1 MSSLRDME
9 ELISDIVDVEL
20 KEYMREA
27 LTCYMTG
34 AHRACV
40 VLSFIAI
47 FEDLL
52 RKLDGMAST
61 NIAARAIFTEI
72 NKKRE
77 EQKVFE
83 NDLLNRLKA
92 EKIITEIDADFL
104 TVLKTL
110 RNKAAHPSGHKPTA
124 EEARYVFSETIGR
137 FLSKPILSTT
147 QVADE
152 IISKLTNAYLF
163 PTTNIQDHVTVVNEG
178 VKNLHHDGYSYLLK
192 KLLQSLD
199 NPNEQIQIN
208 AKRYLLGLSSNP
220 LNDYVLQQI
229 KKQVLEAC
237 SSDENKTQLLME
249 SISTNAS
256 LIKGLDDIF
265 YLRINKMF
273 ESIISTTSTA
283 DQHTYLRHPVQ
294 IVRSILA
301 LDKVV
306 LDKFFRNS
314 VDDVLNKYKFSPV
327 LMNVVKHKEWAR
339 AKLISN
345 IFAKA
350 GSSTFDEANSFARSA
365 SVYDKDIA
373 SLMNE
378 IECFELIVNVCVAG
392 IWGAYGAEGMMKG
405 RFNNIPKIKE
415 KASKALEEQPAD
427 CDDVIDSIRPGL
439 SSSSDFKKD
448 FFD

>member
-9 ELISDIVDVEL
+9 ELISEIVDVEL

-52 RKLDGMAST
+52 KKLDGMAST
-61 NIAARAIFTEI
+61 NRVARAIFTEI

-77 EQKVFE
+77 EQKVYE

-104 TVLKTL
+104 TVLRTL

-124 EEARYVFSETIGR
+124 EEARYVFSETISR
-137 FLSKPILSTT
+137 FLSKPVLSTT
-147 QVADE
+147 QVADQ
-152 IISKLTNAYLF
+152 IISKLTNTYLF
-163 PTTNIQDHVTVVNEG
+163 PTTNIQDHATVVNEG

-192 KLLQSLD
+192 KLLESLD
-199 NPNEQIQIN
+199 NPNEQIQVN

-220 LNDYVLQQI
+220 LNADVLGQI
-229 KKQVLEAC
+229 KKQVLEEC

-249 SISTNAS
+249 FISTNAR
-256 LIKGLDDIF
+256 LIKGLDDIV

-273 ESIISTTSTA
+273 ERTISTTKAA

-294 IVRSILA
+294 IVKSILA
-301 LDKVV
+301 LDKAVV
-306 LDKFFRNS
+306 DKFFKNN
-314 VDDVLNKYKFSPV
+314 VDDVLNKYKFSPL
-327 LMNVVKHKEWAR
+327 LMKIVRNKEWAR
-339 AKLISN
+339 DKLINN
-345 IFAKA
+345 IFGKA

-365 SVYDKDIA
+365 SAYDKDIA
-373 SLMNE
+373 ILMND
-378 IECFELIVNVCVAG
+378 IECFELIVHVCNAG
-392 IWGAYGAEGMMKG
+392 LWGAYGADGMMKG
-405 RFNNIPKIKE
+405 RFNNIPEIKE
-415 KASKALEEQPAD
+415 KALKALKNEPAD
-427 CDDVIDSIRPGL
+427 CQGVIERIRPGL
-439 SSSSDFKKD
+439 SSSSDFEKD
-448 FFD
+448 FFE

>member
-1 MSSLRDME
+1 MSSMRDME

-52 RKLDGMAST
+52 KKLDGMAST
-61 NIAARAIFTEI
+61 NRVARSIFTEI

-77 EQKVFE
+77 EQKVYE

-124 EEARYVFSETIGR
+124 EEARYVFSETISR
-137 FLSKPILSTT
+137 FLSKPVLSTT
-147 QVADE
+147 QVADQ
-152 IISKLTNAYLF
+152 IISKLTNTYLF
-163 PTTNIQDHVTVVNEG
+163 PTANIQDHATVVNEG

-192 KLLQSLD
+192 KLLESLD
-199 NPNEQIQIN
+199 NPNEQIQLN

-220 LNDYVLQQI
+220 LNADVLGQI
-229 KKQVLEAC
+229 KKQVLEEC
-237 SSDENKTQLLME
+237 SSDENKTKLLME
-249 SISTNAS
+249 SISTNAN
-256 LIKGLDDIF
+256 LIKGLDDIV
-265 YLRINKMF
+265 YLRIDKMF
-273 ESIISTTSTA
+273 GSTISITKTV

-301 LDKVV
+301 LDKAIV
-306 LDKFFRNS
+306 DKFFKNNT
-314 VDDVLNKYKFSPV
+314 DDVLNKYKFSPL
-327 LMNVVKHKEWAR
+327 LMNIVKHKEWAR
-339 AKLISN
+339 IVLINN
-345 IFAKA
+345 IFEQA
-350 GSSTFDEANSFARSA
+350 GSSTFDEANSFAKSA
-365 SVYDKDIA
+365 SVYDKDIGF
-373 SLMNE
+373 LMNE
-378 IECFELIVNVCVAG
+378 IECFELIVHVCDAG

-405 RFNNIPKIKE
+405 RFNNIPEIK
-415 KASKALEEQPAD
+415 KKALKALQNQPDD
-427 CDDVIDSIRPGL
+427 CQRIIENIRPGF
-439 SSSSDFKKD
+439 SNSSDFEKD
-448 FFD
+448 YF

>member
-52 RKLDGMAST
+52 KKLNGMAST
-61 NIAARAIFTEI
+61 NKVARAIFAEI

-83 NDLLNRLKA
+83 NDLLNRLKS
-92 EKIITEIDADFL
+92 EKIITDIDADFL

-163 PTTNIQDHVTVVNEG
+163 PTTNIQDHATVVNEG

-199 NPNEQIQIN
+199 NPNEQIQVN

-220 LNDYVLQQI
+220 LNDQVLQQI
-229 KKQVLEAC
+229 KKQVLE
-237 SSDENKTQLLME
+237 
-249 SISTNAS
+249 
-256 LIKGLDDIF
+256 
-265 YLRINKMF
+265 
-273 ESIISTTSTA
+273 
-283 DQHTYLRHPVQ
+283 
-294 IVRSILA
+294 
-301 LDKVV
+301 
-306 LDKFFRNS
+306 
-314 VDDVLNKYKFSPV
+314 
-327 LMNVVKHKEWAR
+327 
-339 AKLISN
+339 
-345 IFAKA
+345 
-350 GSSTFDEANSFARSA
+350 
-365 SVYDKDIA
+365 
-373 SLMNE
+373 
-378 IECFELIVNVCVAG
+378 EC
-392 IWGAYGAEGMMKG
+392 
-405 RFNNIPKIKE
+405 
-415 KASKALEEQPAD
+415 
-427 CDDVIDSIRPGL
+427 
-439 SSSSDFKKD
+439 
-448 FFD
+448 